1 MCAKVELIMEIKF
14 RITPMYEDAHNIR
27 EIVNSTGFFYNHEV
41 EVAVELLEVRLK
53 TGIDSGYYFVFADV
67 DGKTAGYSCFGPI
80 ACTKSSYDL
89 FWIATHSEYRGKG
102 IGKKLL
108 EETYKCAKEMG
119 CTALYAETSAKDQYA
134 PTREFYDKNGFF
146 KEALLKDFYDIGD
159 DKLIYVKK
167 L

>member
-1 MCAKVELIMEIKF
+1 MEIKF

-89 FWIATHSEYRGKG
+89 FWIASHNEYRGKG
-102 IGKKLL
+102 IGKTFLKKPISVQKKWVVQLFMPKLQPKINML
-108 EETYKCAKEMG
+108 PQESSMIKMA
-119 CTALYAETSAKDQYA
+119 
-134 PTREFYDKNGFF
+134 F
-146 KEALLKDFYDIGD
+146 LKKPF
-159 DKLIYVKK
+159 
-167 L
+167 